1 MATPTSSTR
10 KPTRTTDAATLPT
23 RSITAELGLQG
34 WQHLDPVLLA
44 SLALEAPLLL
54 VGAHGTAKSLVAE
67 RVAGAVGSKLRHY
80 NASLLNYD
88 DLVGIP
94 VPADDGVS
102 LKYLGT
108 AGAVWDAEF
117 VFLDEINRC
126 RPDLQNKLFPLVHER
141 RLAGEDLRALRHRWA
156 AINPPGEVDGH
167 SYLGT
172 EELDAALADR
182 FWFIVPVP
190 SWQQLRREDRV
201 RLVRGGAAV
210 PVEAESDED
219 GDRPSVAELVA
230 ATAAAAE
237 AVEAHHG
244 EALANYV
251 VSLLDQLG
259 AADVL
264 LSPRRARILLQGI
277 CAVHA
282 AQLVTGADEAEL
294 GESALLTLLHALP
307 QRASAT
313 PVLLAKVVAAHK
325 QAWEV
330 AVVDETG
337 VLQQLLSEQ
346 DLVQRVSLAAGQHVD
361 DDLLGRLAVQAVA
374 AQRTEAE
381 RAGLAFIFTRAFA
394 TRPLSPAAWGTIVDA
409 ARPVLTPVAESV
421 SVPQGEQLDR
431 IRRIEAHCAEL
442 DDTPGSQL
450 ARAFLQGC
458 RRWLALDDSW
468 RKQLVE
474 FVTRCATFGV
484 EG

>member
-1 MATPTSSTR
+1 MATSTSSTR
-10 KPTRTTDAATLPT
+10 TPTRTTDGATSPT
-23 RSITAELGLQG
+23 RSITAELGLEG

-67 RVAGAVGSKLRHY
+67 RVAGAVGSTLRHY

-141 RLAGEDLRALRHRWA
+141 RLAGEDLPALRHRWA

-210 PVEAESDED
+210 STDPQD
-219 GDRPSVAELVA
+219 GEDRPSVAELVA

-237 AVEAHHG
+237 AVESHHG

-259 AADVL
+259 AADLL
-264 LSPRRARILLQGI
+264 LSPRRARILLRAV

-294 GESALLTLLHALP
+294 GESALLALLHALP
-307 QRASAT
+307 HRASAV
-313 PVLLAKVVAAHK
+313 PVQLAKVVAAHK

-337 VLQQLLSEQ
+337 VLQLLLAEQ
-346 DLVQRVSLAAGQHVD
+346 DPVERVSLAAEQRVD

-374 AQRTEAE
+374 AQTSEAE
-381 RAGLAFIFTRAFA
+381 RAGLAFVFTRAFA
-394 TRPLSPAAWGTIVDA
+394 SRPLSPAAWGTIVDA
-409 ARPVLTPVAESV
+409 ARPVLTPVTESV

-431 IRRIEAHCAEL
+431 IRGIEAYCAEL

-458 RRWLALDDSW
+458 RHWLASDDSW
-468 RKQLVE
+468 RKHLVE
-474 FVTRCATFGV
+474 FMTRCATFGV
-484 EG
+484 QG